1 MLNSEQK
8 KIINYNA
15 DQLFDIVLDIE
26 KYPEFI
32 PWCSASRIISNKN
45 NLIIA
50 DLAIRYKFFNEKF
63 RSYVIFNRNNLDISI
78 EYTEGPLKSL
88 FTYWEFKKIED
99 KKTLLK
105 FSLNFEFKLSP
116 LQKIAENFY
125 NILEK
130 KMIISFEDRA
140 KNILGSD

>member
-1 MLNSEQK
+1 MINS
-8 KIINYNA
+8 
-15 DQLFDIVLDIE
+15 
-26 KYPEFI
+26 
-32 PWCSASRIISNKN
+32 
-45 NLIIA
+45 
-50 DLAIRYKFFNEKF
+50 
-63 RSYVIFNRNNLDISI
+63 
-78 EYTEGPLKSL
+78 LKSL